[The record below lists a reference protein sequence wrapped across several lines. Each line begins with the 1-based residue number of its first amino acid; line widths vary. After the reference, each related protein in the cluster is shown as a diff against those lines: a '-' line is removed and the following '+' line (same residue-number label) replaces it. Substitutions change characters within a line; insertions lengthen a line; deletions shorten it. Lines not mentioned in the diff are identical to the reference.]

1 MPRESHPSLS
11 LRIWDVHLDLK
22 EFIVVDDKS
31 SWFISQSHYRF
42 SGIRGLETMNA
53 AGRKVGL
60 LVGVAECRMLLV

>member
-1 MPRESHPSLS
+1 M
-11 LRIWDVHLDLK
+11 DLK